1 MLRNCV
7 LALLACGLSFA
18 QPVPPMHPTVIHTRD
33 LEYSNVGGRMAMDIV
48 RPSSPPEAALPAVLL
63 IHGGG
68 FRAGNR
74 QSYLPTAIKL
84 AERGYVAATMSYR
97 LSPRNQF
104 PAAVEDAK
112 AAVRFLRANASKYG
126 ID

>member
-1 MLRNCV
+1 MLRFSPMLC
-7 LALLACGLSFA
+7 LMGAGLTFA
-18 QPVPPMHPTVIHTRD
+18 QTVPPMPKTVIHEPD
-33 LEYSNVGGRMAMDIV
+33 IEYSNVGGKMAMDIV
-48 RPSSPPEAALPAVLL
+48 RPATPPEAAVPAVLL

-97 LSPRNQF
+97 LSP
-104 PAAVEDAK
+104 
-112 AAVRFLRANASKYG
+112 
-126 ID
+126 